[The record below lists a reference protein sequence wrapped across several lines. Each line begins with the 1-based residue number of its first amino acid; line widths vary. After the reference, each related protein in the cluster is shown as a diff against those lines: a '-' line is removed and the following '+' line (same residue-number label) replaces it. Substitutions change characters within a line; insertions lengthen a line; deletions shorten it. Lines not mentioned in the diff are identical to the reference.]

1 MYATIV
7 LPARVNGTPEF
18 DHRFVNMVD
27 RELSKFYEMKEGSLS
42 PFLVIEMDFPKN
54 RKLATTVLQCALD
67 IATEHTATVVSVDFI
82 DATQLF
88 DKEPTM
94 RDAFVENP
102 KKTIF
107 GHNVTDKCTEDLEGV
122 QDVVVKSSTFDCN
135 FQIGERLAVCTVM
148 TFSFTPTDDQTEMDM
163 VQLQPVAGVQLQ
175 PVAGVQLQ
183 PVAGVQLKTTATEM
197 DRVWVKSTGTDV
209 VQMCTVDTQT
219 GTDAVQ
225 MCTVDTQTA
234 AKKPAAGCFKWMFRF
249 KRGGGQVA
257 DETQLP

>member
-1 MYATIV
+1 M
-7 LPARVNGTPEF
+7 PARVNRTPKFDAEF
-18 DHRFVNMVD
+18 MGVVD
-27 RELSKFYEMKEGSLS
+27 NELWIFFEKDEGSLPRS
-42 PFLVIEMDFPKN
+42 FVIEMDFPSD
-54 RKLATTVLQCALD
+54 RALATLVLQRALD
-67 IATEHTATVVSVDFI
+67 IASEHTATVVRVDFI
-82 DATQLF
+82 DATNLF
-88 DKEPTM
+88 DDEPLW
-94 RDAFVENP
+94 RDGFVENP

-107 GHNVTDKCTEDLEGV
+107 GHNVTDKCTENLEGL
-122 QDVVVKSSTFDCN
+122 DEFDLKSSTFDCN
-135 FQIGERLAVCTVM
+135 FQIGNRLAVCTVT
-148 TFSFTPTDDQTEMDM
+148 TFSFTPIETVADDQTEMDM
-163 VQLQPVAGVQLQ
+163 VQLQSVAGVQLQ

-197 DRVWVKSTGTDV
+197 DRVCVKSTGTDA

-249 KRGGGQVA
+249 KWGGGQVA